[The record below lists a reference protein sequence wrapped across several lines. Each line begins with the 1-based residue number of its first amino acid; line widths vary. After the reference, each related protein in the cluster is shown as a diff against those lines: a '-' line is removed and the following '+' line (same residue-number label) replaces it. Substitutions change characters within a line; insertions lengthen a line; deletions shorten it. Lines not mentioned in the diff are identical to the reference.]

1 MCLNAT
7 ATVLEFALIWVHWRD
22 AGACQLPMCVR
33 GSPYGTL
40 RSMPLVAEW
49 R

>member
-1 MCLNAT
+1 VTGDVIDGLVERRPFIA
-7 ATVLEFALIWVHWRD
+7 AEGILAFPDLKR
-22 AGACQLPMCVR
+22 
-33 GSPYGTL
+33 YGTL